1 MIYVK
6 TQYVSC
12 EVLLP
17 GRMGEP
23 HVLVDQAI
31 KTFFHDGLEAHYGEL
46 ARIGQKARASN
57 PYFSKA
63 SAGRQGKGPMY
74 MSSITRQTF
83 IGSHSWYMAHFLYL
97 GSFTT

>member
-31 KTFFHDGLEAHYGEL
+31 KTFFHDGLEAH
-46 ARIGQKARASN
+46 
-57 PYFSKA
+57 
-63 SAGRQGKGPMY
+63 
-74 MSSITRQTF
+74 
-83 IGSHSWYMAHFLYL
+83 
-97 GSFTT
+97 